1 MIDIKTP
8 EMILEERVAM
18 LENKLNILETY
29 AFRIGDQVHRA
40 EITRAELGVRVN
52 RIEQEIKTQ
61 EVKRTC

>member
-8 EMILEERVAM
+8 EMILEERVAA
-18 LENKLNILETY
+18 LEAKLNALEIDVC
-29 AFRIGDQVHRA
+29 RIGDKVYTS

-52 RIEQEIKTQ
+52 RIEQELKTQ

>member
-8 EMILEERVAM
+8 EMILEERVAA
-18 LENKLNILETY
+18 LEAKLNALEIDVC
-29 AFRIGDQVHRA
+29 RIGDKVYMA

-52 RIEQEIKTQ
+52 RIEQELKTQ

>member
-1 MIDIKTP
+1 MIEIKTP
-8 EMILEERVAM
+8 EMILEERVTA
-18 LENKLNILETY
+18 LETKLNALEIDVC
-29 AFRIGDQVHRA
+29 RIGDKVYTA

>member
-52 RIEQEIKTQ
+52 RIEHEIKTQ

>member
-8 EMILEERVAM
+8 EMILEERVAS
-18 LENKLNILETY
+18 LEAKLHALEIDVC
-29 AFRIGDQVHRA
+29 RIGDKVYTA